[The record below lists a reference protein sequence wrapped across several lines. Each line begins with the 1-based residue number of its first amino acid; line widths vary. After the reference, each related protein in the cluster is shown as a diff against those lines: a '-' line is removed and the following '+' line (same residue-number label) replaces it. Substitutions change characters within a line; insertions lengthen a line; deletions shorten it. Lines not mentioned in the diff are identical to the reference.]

1 MGCFVPIS
9 LFLITFMEL
18 LIFHVEHIFFLKKT
32 MEIILTVHTNKS
44 VYYGFGEESL
54 YIEKKKKA

>member
-1 MGCFVPIS
+1 MGCFVAIS
-9 LFLITFMEL
+9 LFWITFMEL
-18 LIFHVEHIFFLKKT
+18 LIFHFEHIFFLKKT

-44 VYYGFGEESL
+44 VYYGFGEEGL